1 MAKGKPE
8 FDIERCKG
16 CELCIGACPEH
27 ILAMTE
33 IYNSQ
38 GHRYPEC
45 IDPDKCT
52 ACTFCAII
60 CPDLVVRVWKYRKET
75 VGEGKK

>member
-8 FDIERCKG
+8 FDVERCKG

-33 IYNSQ
+33 TYNSQ

-60 CPDLVVRVWKYRKET
+60 CPDLVIRVWKYSKET
-75 VGEGKK
+75 VGEGK